1 MVSYYYIFILFSSFF
16 NFFKRSD
23 KLFLSGII
31 AEFNP
36 LHTGH
41 KFLIDA
47 AKKDGAVVCV
57 ISGNFVQRGDT
68 AIAEKRIRT
77 QMALNSGA
85 DLVLELPVYYSCS
98 TAQNFA
104 FGGVSI
110 LDAIGC
116 DRLVFGS
123 ECGDTEILNKASE
136 ILNSQ
141 EFSQN
146 LKQNLRNGVTF
157 AAAREQTAISC
168 GLQNNVLNKPNN
180 NLAIEYIG
188 AIKQINSKMS
198 YETVKRIGTGH
209 DSNEIT
215 ENFVSASLLREKLIA
230 GDYGFCQKYIDED
243 DLKLLKRGNLS
254 SIKNIE
260 NTILGIL
267 RTKSITDLSA
277 LPDLSEGVENK
288 LFSAIKVATSL
299 EELYNE
305 LKVKRYTHAR
315 IRRLVISAVLGA
327 DSSLFMKKPPY
338 IRVLGFNKI
347 GEEIIKNC
355 AYKSKIPVIMRA
367 KEIENLG
374 KESQKVFSLECTAT
388 DLYALSLNKPL
399 ECGLE
404 YKSKLVKG

>member
-1 MVSYYYIFILFSSFF
+1 M
-16 NFFKRSD
+16 
-23 KLFLSGII
+23 FLSGII

-77 QMALNSGA
+77 QMALNNGA

-123 ECGDTEILNKASE
+123 ECGDTEILNRASE

-141 EFSQN
+141 EFSHN
-146 LKQNLRNGVTF
+146 LKENLQNGITF
-157 AAAREQTAISC
+157 AAAREQTAIKC
-168 GLQNNVLNKPNN
+168 GLTDNILNKPNN
-180 NLAIEYIG
+180 NLAIEYIN
-188 AIKQINSKMS
+188 AIKQINSKMG
-198 YETVKRIGTGH
+198 YETVKRMGAGH
-209 DSNEIT
+209 DSDEVT
-215 ENFVSASLLREKLIA
+215 ESFVSASLLREKLIA
-230 GDYGFCQKYIDED
+230 GDYDFCKKYISEN
-243 DLKLLKRGNLS
+243 DLKLLNKDNLS
-254 SIKNIE
+254 DIKKIE
-260 NTILGIL
+260 NMVLGIL
-267 RTKSITDLSA
+267 RTKSLTDLSA

-299 EELYNE
+299 EELYNT

-338 IRVLGFNKI
+338 IRVLGFNKV
-347 GEEIIKNC
+347 GEKIIKNC
-355 AYKSKIPVIMRA
+355 AENSQIPIIMRA

-374 KESQKVFSLECTAT
+374 ADAQKVFSLECTAT
-388 DLYALSLNKPL
+388 DLYALSLNKPI

-404 YKSKLVKG
+404 YKAKLLKG

>member
-1 MVSYYYIFILFSSFF
+1 M
-16 NFFKRSD
+16 
-23 KLFLSGII
+23 FLSGII

-47 AKKDGAVVCV
+47 ALKDGAVVCV

-77 QMALNSGA
+77 QMALNNGA

-123 ECGDTEILNKASE
+123 ECGDTEILNRASE

-141 EFSQN
+141 EFSHN
-146 LKQNLRNGVTF
+146 LKENLQNGVTF
-157 AAAREQTAISC
+157 AAAREQTAIKC
-168 GLQNNVLNKPNN
+168 GLTDNILNKPNN
-180 NLAIEYIG
+180 NLAIEYIN
-188 AIKQINSKMS
+188 AIKQINSKMG
-198 YETVKRIGTGH
+198 YETVKRMGAGH
-209 DSNEIT
+209 DSDEVT
-215 ENFVSASLLREKLIA
+215 ESFVSASLLREKLIA
-230 GDYGFCQKYIDED
+230 GDYDFCKKYISENDV
-243 DLKLLKRGNLS
+243 KLLNKDNLS
-254 SIKNIE
+254 DIKKIE
-260 NTILGIL
+260 NMVLGIL
-267 RTKSITDLSA
+267 RTKSLTDLSA

-288 LFSAIKVATSL
+288 LFSAIKAATSL
-299 EELYNE
+299 EELYNT

-338 IRVLGFNKI
+338 IRVLGFNKV
-347 GEEIIKNC
+347 GEEIVKKC
-355 AYKSKIPVIMRA
+355 AENSQIPIIMRA

-374 KESQKVFSLECTAT
+374 ADAQKVFSLECTAT
-388 DLYALSLNKPL
+388 DLYALSLNKPI

-404 YKSKLVKG
+404 YKAKLLKG

>member
-1 MVSYYYIFILFSSFF
+1 M
-16 NFFKRSD
+16 
-23 KLFLSGII
+23 FLSGII

-47 AKKDGAVVCV
+47 ALKDGAVVCV

-77 QMALNSGA
+77 QMALNNGA

-123 ECGDTEILNKASE
+123 ECGDTEILNRASE

-141 EFSQN
+141 EFSHN
-146 LKQNLRNGVTF
+146 LKENLQNGVTF
-157 AAAREQTAISC
+157 AAAREQTAIKC
-168 GLQNNVLNKPNN
+168 GLTDNILNKPNN
-180 NLAIEYIG
+180 NLAIEYIN
-188 AIKQINSKMS
+188 AIKQINSKMG
-198 YETVKRIGTGH
+198 YETVKRMGAGH
-209 DSNEIT
+209 DSDEVT
-215 ENFVSASLLREKLIA
+215 ESFVSASLLREKLIA
-230 GDYGFCQKYIDED
+230 GDYDFCKKYISEN
-243 DLKLLKRGNLS
+243 DLKLLNKDNLS
-254 SIKNIE
+254 DIKKIE
-260 NTILGIL
+260 NMVLGIL
-267 RTKSITDLSA
+267 RTKSVTDLSV

-299 EELYNE
+299 EELYNT

-338 IRVLGFNKI
+338 IRVLGFNKV
-347 GEEIIKNC
+347 GEKIIKNC
-355 AYKSKIPVIMRA
+355 AENSQIPIIMRA

-374 KESQKVFSLECTAT
+374 ADAQKVFSLECTAT
-388 DLYALSLNKPL
+388 DLYALSLNKPI

-404 YKSKLVKG
+404 YKAKLLKG

>member
-1 MVSYYYIFILFSSFF
+1 M
-16 NFFKRSD
+16 
-23 KLFLSGII
+23 FLSGII

-41 KFLIDA
+41 KFLIDT

-77 QMALNSGA
+77 QMALNNGA
-85 DLVLELPVYYSCS
+85 DLVLELPCYYSCS

-104 FGGVSI
+104 FGGVAI

-123 ECGDTEILNKASE
+123 ECGDTEVLNKASE
-136 ILNSQ
+136 ILNSLD
-141 EFSQN
+141 FSEK
-146 LKQNLRNGVTF
+146 LKQNLESGITF
-157 AAAREQTAISC
+157 AAAREKAAKEC
-168 GLQNNVLNKPNN
+168 GLESDILNKPNN
-180 NLAIEYIG
+180 NLAVEYIN
-188 AIKQINSKMS
+188 AIGKLNSKMN
-198 YETVKRIGTGH
+198 YKTVSRKGAAH

-215 ENFVSASLLREKLIA
+215 EEFVSASLLRKKLIV
-230 GDYGFCQKYIDED
+230 GDHDFCEKYIAKN
-243 DLKLLKRGNLS
+243 DLKLLKRENLAE
-254 SIKNIE
+254 IKNIE

-267 RTKSITDLSA
+267 RTKNKEDLSA

-299 EELYNE
+299 EELYDT

-327 DSSLFMKKPPY
+327 DNSLFMKKPPY
-338 IRVLGFNKI
+338 IRVLGFNKT

-374 KESQKVFSLECTAT
+374 KDAQKVFSLECTAT
-388 DLYALSLNKPL
+388 DLYALSLNKPI

-404 YKSKLVKG
+404 YKSKLIKG

>member
-1 MVSYYYIFILFSSFF
+1 M
-16 NFFKRSD
+16 
-23 KLFLSGII
+23 FLSGII

-47 AKKDGAVVCV
+47 ALKDGAVVCV

-77 QMALNSGA
+77 QMALNNGA

-123 ECGDTEILNKASE
+123 ECGDTEILNRASE

-141 EFSQN
+141 EFSHN
-146 LKQNLRNGVTF
+146 LKENLQNGVTF
-157 AAAREQTAISC
+157 AAAREQTAIKC
-168 GLQNNVLNKPNN
+168 GLTDNILNKPNN
-180 NLAIEYIG
+180 NLAIEYIN

-198 YETVKRIGTGH
+198 YETVKRMGAGH
-209 DSNEIT
+209 DSDEVT
-215 ENFVSASLLREKLIA
+215 ESFVSASLLREKLIA
-230 GDYGFCQKYIDED
+230 GDYGFCQKYISEN
-243 DLKLLKRGNLS
+243 DLKLLNKDNLS
-254 SIKNIE
+254 NIKKIE
-260 NTILGIL
+260 NMVLGIL
-267 RTKSITDLSA
+267 RTKSLTDLSA

-299 EELYNE
+299 EELYNT

-338 IRVLGFNKI
+338 IRVLGFNKV
-347 GEEIIKNC
+347 GEKIIKNC
-355 AYKSKIPVIMRA
+355 AENSQIPIIMRA

-374 KESQKVFSLECTAT
+374 SSAQKVFSLECTAT
-388 DLYALSLNKPL
+388 DLYALALNKPI

-404 YKSKLVKG
+404 YKAKLLKG

>member
-1 MVSYYYIFILFSSFF
+1 MVLYYYTFILFSS
-16 NFFKRSD
+16 FFKRSD

-47 AKKDGAVVCV
+47 ALKDGAVVCV

-77 QMALNSGA
+77 QMALNNGA

-104 FGGVSI
+104 FGGVAI

-123 ECGDTEILNKASE
+123 ECGDTEILNRASE
-136 ILNSQ
+136 ILNSP
-141 EFSQN
+141 EFSQK
-146 LKQNLRNGVTF
+146 LKENMQNGVTF
-157 AAAREQTAISC
+157 AAAREQTALRC
-168 GLQNNVLNKPNN
+168 GLQNDILNKPNN
-180 NLAIEYIG
+180 NLAIEYIN
-188 AIKQINSKMS
+188 AIKQINSKMG
-198 YETVKRIGTGH
+198 YETIKRMGAAH
-209 DSNEIT
+209 DSDEVT
-215 ENFVSASLLREKLIA
+215 ENFVSASLLREKLLT
-230 GDYGFCQKYIDED
+230 GDYDFCQNYIAKS
-243 DLKLLKRGNLS
+243 DLKFLKKDNLS
-254 SIKNIE
+254 DIKNIE
-260 NTILGIL
+260 NLILGIL
-267 RTKSITDLSA
+267 RTKSPTELSA

-288 LFSAIKVATSL
+288 LFSAIRVATNL
-299 EELYNE
+299 EELYNT

-315 IRRLVISAVLGA
+315 IRRLVLSAVLGA
-327 DSSLFMKKPPY
+327 DNSLFMKKPPY
-338 IRVLGFNKI
+338 IRVLGFNKN
-347 GEEIIKNC
+347 GEEIIKKC
-355 AYKSKIPVIMRA
+355 SQKSRIPIIMRA

-374 KESQKVFSLECTAT
+374 CDAQKVFGLECTAT

-404 YKSKLVKG
+404 YKAKLVKG